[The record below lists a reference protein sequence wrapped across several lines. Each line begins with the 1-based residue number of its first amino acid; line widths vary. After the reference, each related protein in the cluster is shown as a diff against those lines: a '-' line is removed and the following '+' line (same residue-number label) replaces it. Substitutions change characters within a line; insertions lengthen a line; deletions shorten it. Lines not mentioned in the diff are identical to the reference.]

1 MAAQRDGLGGALL
14 GCSMTGAG
22 HCTDGTAGRRQ
33 AGADLRRCVGLA
45 HGATMVLDHNSDNC
59 G

>member
-14 GCSMTGAG
+14 GCTG
-22 HCTDGTAGRRQ
+22 HCTDGTTGRRR
-33 AGADLRRCVGLA
+33 AGAELRRCVGLA